1 MKDDDGELVSE
12 WNPEEEQFSG
22 SEIKEV
28 ELFYAGG
35 DVCDITGKPREV
47 VVRLK
52 CKSGQSSLSL
62 YLLEPKTCS
71 YVLGLES
78 DLLCSI
84 LKTADENGLIKND

>member
-1 MKDDDGELVSE
+1 MGSLHQLIFQSNKPTKTVKDDDGELVSE

-52 CKSGQSSLSL
+52 VKLNAF
-62 YLLEPKTCS
+62 
-71 YVLGLES
+71 
-78 DLLCSI
+78 DLDPNS
-84 LKTADENGLIKND
+84 